1 MDSFKDNKIYVYKV
15 YGTTDTRPVPPL
27 DVSIM
32 GPPELFKVGSS
43 SSGVIST
50 ISGSSSSSSGGSGIS
65 TISGSSIS
73 STEPDPLLI
82 STNDSALSNS
92 GGNSGSSSSASGGMS
107 TITGSS
113 SSSISSTISGGG
125 SSSSSSGGIITISG
139 SSISSTEPELLLI
152 STNDSALSNSGGI
165 STISSSSSS
174 SGGGSTISGS
184 SSSSISSTAPE
195 PLLISG
201 TTDSALS
208 NGGGISTIS
217 GSSSSS
223 GGGGGGISTI
233 SGSSSSSST
242 DLAPLLNTN
251 GSSSTEEIS
260 TALKRRIS
268 SSSSSTKAVKKS
280 KPSKSLQ
287 LQPNPNMSMHNEI
300 YCTHCPFG
308 CIYSEVNTKAAKL
321 LKTNGFIGFIISPA
335 NNLCF
340 YRTLSALLNNFPNI
354 DEDEDAARELLV
366 TIVEKAAIHQNIAKD
381 EADAILKEIVTPL
394 HWSERNTFKGLSA
407 GNYLQYIADYF
418 GRSFIMLTINIKTTQ
433 LGQQKFICERATNPD
448 EILYLAQVP
457 GMGSIIDPK
466 SEYSMHYINVQLDF
480 KRR

>member
-1 MDSFKDNKIYVYKV
+1 MLCSGGGISTIS
-15 YGTTDTRPVPPL
+15 G
-27 DVSIM
+27 
-32 GPPELFKVGSS
+32 GSS
-43 SSGVIST
+43 STSGALSSGGGIST
-50 ISGSSSSSSGGSGIS
+50 ISGSSSSGDCGIS
-65 TISGSSIS
+65 TISGSS
-73 STEPDPLLI
+73 
-82 STNDSALSNS
+82 
-92 GGNSGSSSSASGGMS
+92 
-107 TITGSS
+107 
-113 SSSISSTISGGG
+113 SIS
-125 SSSSSSGGIITISG
+125 
-139 SSISSTEPELLLI
+139 SSTEPEPSLNRT
-152 STNDSALSNSGGI
+152 SDGALSNGGGI
-165 STISSSSSS
+165 STISGSSSS

-242 DLAPLLNTN
+242 DLAPLLNTK

-280 KPSKSLQ
+280 KPSKSQQ

-321 LKTNGFIGFIISPA
+321 LKDNRFIGFIISPA

-340 YRTLSALLNNFPNI
+340 YRTLSALLNNFPNV

-381 EADAILKEIVTPL
+381 EADAILQEIVTPL

-418 GRSFIMLTINIKTTQ
+418 GRSFIMLTIDLKNTQ

-466 SEYSMHYINVQLDF
+466 SEYSMHYINVQLDI